1 MKIGIIQGR
10 LTAPIEGHQTTPENW
25 SREFDICNDLGLS
38 HVEWNIDFKK
48 DRNNPIFTDLNVKK
62 YRDMISSVC
71 FDTLVTRN
79 TFDEEY
85 FRQKTYPHTEEII
98 RLGINKV
105 TFPLLEAA
113 KIKSGKDIATVIKI
127 IKNYNKKFPSIKVN
141 LELDCEIKTVEV
153 LLSELEFC
161 SLTYDTGNLTYSN
174 INHALY
180 IDKFFNKIENVH
192 LKDRSA
198 TTGESFSNFKG
209 DTPFLDIF
217 KDLSSR
223 NYNKIFTLQ
232 MARKKGLSEKDLI
245 KKYTEEFRRMYEQ
258 KRI

>member
-10 LTAPIEGHQTTPENW
+10 LTDPAEGHQTTPANW
-25 SREFDICNDLGLS
+25 SREFNICKDLGLS
-38 HVEWNIDFKK
+38 HIEWNIDFKK
-48 DRNNPIFTDLNVKK
+48 DRNNPIFTDPNIKK
-62 YRDMISSVC
+62 YRNMISSIC
-71 FDTLVTRN
+71 FDTLVTRDS
-79 TFDEEY
+79 FDEEY
-85 FRQKTYPHTEEII
+85 FRQKTYFHTEEII
-98 RLGINKV
+98 KLGIDRV

-113 KIKSGKDIATVIKI
+113 KIKSKKDAATIVEI
-127 IKNYNKKFPSIKVN
+127 IKNYNQAFPSIKIN
-141 LELDCEIKTVEV
+141 LELDCKIKIVASV
-153 LLSELEFC
+153 LSELEFC

-174 INHALY
+174 VDHMLY
-180 IDKFFNKIENVH
+180 IDRFFNKIENVH

-232 MARKKGLSEKDLI
+232 MARKKGVSEKDLI
-245 KKYTEEFRRMYEQ
+245 KKYTEKFRRMYE
-258 KRI
+258 